1 LTGASKHIET
11 VTETVFW
18 AYEAVG
24 IVLDAHLLLL
34 PFPGFHKR
42 SVVSIRGVYESLA
55 EID

>member
-1 LTGASKHIET
+1 MTGASKLIET

-24 IVLDAHLLLL
+24 IVIDAQLLLL

-42 SVVSIRGVYESLA
+42 FIFSIRRVHESLQK
-55 EID
+55 